1 MKISQL
7 IYGPLSPLYDF
18 VCGAM
23 LQPGRRR
30 ALSLLNVR
38 PGERILEVGAGS
50 GYNINGYPPTCRVV
64 AIDLSAAMLQRA
76 QQRVDAAHRDVVRF
90 AQMDAARL
98 AFPDGAF
105 DAVFVPHTINVLPD
119 PFAAGHELVRVCRPD
134 GRIVFLNHFADLR
147 DTSELVDKIAG
158 SLATAADVNWNLR
171 LEKLVSALHLRVIQV
186 EPVNVP
192 RLSSVV
198 VCQRAASAAA

>member
-1 MKISQL
+1 MTVSKL

-30 ALSLLNVR
+30 ALSLLNAQ

-50 GYNINGYPPTCRVV
+50 GYNINGYPSSCRVCRVV
-64 AIDLSAAMLQRA
+64 AIDLSAPMLDRA
-76 QQRVDAAHRDVVRF
+76 KQRVDDAHRDVVRF
-90 AQMDAARL
+90 AQMDATRL
-98 AFPDGAF
+98 AFPDEAF

-119 PFAAGHELVRVCRPD
+119 PFAAGHEIVRVCRPH

-147 DTSELVDKIAG
+147 DTSEVVDKIAG
-158 SLATAADVNWNLR
+158 RLASAADVNWNLP
-171 LEKLVSALHLRVIQV
+171 LQKLVSALHLRVIQV

-192 RLSSVV
+192 KLSSAVL
-198 VCQRAASAAA
+198 CEPL